1 MRQNK
6 DVLIRNRRD
15 SRHRAELGARKRRL
29 LPPLALLFLALSAVT
44 PAAVHASSASVDKQ
58 NNRLLYIAAAGET
71 NNLGASLS
79 NGTYTLTDPGATI
92 SPGSGCKTVT
102 ANQVTCTKLPG
113 ATIDYVGAGLGD
125 MNDTITVNGSLPSG
139 VDGGSGNDTLK
150 GGSASDWLFGNTGD
164 DKLDGGLGA
173 DYLSGGDGY
182 DLADY
187 SSRTDAVTISLNGQP
202 GDGEAGENDN
212 VTTSI
217 DSVTTGAGNDSITG
231 SALANTLSG
240 GPGNDTISGAGGDDT
255 LDGGPGQD
263 SLDGGDG
270 NDRLASRDAALDG
283 DVCGAGTDSVTADTL
298 DTVAPDC
305 EQVDRGVAAVQ
316 PSVLDLIP
324 SVVSMTPDGWVRL
337 RLRCPKNFGER
348 CRGTI
353 RLEVPAGDARRASV
367 SSAKRVVLGGTR
379 YSLRPG
385 HKKVIRVRMSRN
397 GRWRVL
403 HNRKL
408 KCSASSVTRHKN
420 GTKTKARKTVTV
432 KAPKKRKSSR

>member
-1 MRQNK
+1 
-6 DVLIRNRRD
+6 
-15 SRHRAELGARKRRL
+15 
-29 LPPLALLFLALSAVT
+29 
-44 PAAVHASSASVDKQ
+44 VHASSASVDKQ

-92 SPGSGCKTVT
+92 SPGAGCKTVT
-102 ANQVTCTKLPG
+102 ANQVTCTKLQG
-113 ATIDYVGAGLGD
+113 ATINYLGVGLSD
-125 MNDTITVNGSLPSG
+125 MNDTVTVNGPIPSG
-139 VDGGSGNDTLK
+139 IDAGSGNDILK
-150 GGSASDWLFGNTGD
+150 GGSGSDWLFGNTGD
-164 DKLDGGLGA
+164 DQLDGGLGA
-173 DYLSGGDGY
+173 DYLSGGDGN

-187 SSRTDAVTISLNGQP
+187 SNRTNPVTITLNGQP
-202 GDGEAGENDN
+202 GDGEGGENDN

-217 DSVTTGAGNDSITG
+217 ESVTTGAGNDSITG

-270 NDRLASRDAALDG
+270 NDRLASRDATLDG
-283 DVCGAGTDSVTADTL
+283 DVCGAGTDSVTADIL

-316 PSVLDLIP
+316 PTVLDLIP
-324 SVVSMTPDGWVRL
+324 SVLSMTHDGWVRL
-337 RLRCPKNFGER
+337 RLRCPKKFGQR

-353 RLEVPAGDARRASV
+353 SLELPAHGARQASV
-367 SSAKRVVLGGTR
+367 SRAAKRVVLASTR

-385 HKKVIRVRMSRN
+385 HKKVIRVHMSRN

-403 HNRKL
+403 RNRKL
-408 KCSASSVTRHKN
+408 KCSASAVTRHKN
-420 GTKTKARKTVTV
+420 GTKTKVRKNVTV